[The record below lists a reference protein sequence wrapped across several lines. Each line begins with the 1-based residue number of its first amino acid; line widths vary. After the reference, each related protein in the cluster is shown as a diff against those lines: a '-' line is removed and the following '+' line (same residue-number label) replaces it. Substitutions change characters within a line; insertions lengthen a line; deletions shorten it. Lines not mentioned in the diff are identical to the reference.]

1 MKSIT
6 DILLT
11 QLGQQAR
18 RGSTLRDR
26 LAAAVPAP
34 LGESLLHA
42 RTDGS
47 VLVVTLDSPGAA
59 TRVRFCQRAL
69 LSACRPEMAVTS
81 VKIKVAPRTA
91 EHHTRPAGAAARPPR
106 PRLSAAS
113 SKHIESVAN
122 AVEHDRLRRALRRLA
137 SRTRD

>member
-11 QLGQQAR
+11 QLGQKAR
-18 RGSTLRDR
+18 QGSTLRDR
-26 LAAAVPAP
+26 LAAVVPSP

-42 RTDGS
+42 RADGS

-59 TRVRFCQRAL
+59 TRMRFCQRAL
-69 LSACRPEMAVTS
+69 LSACRAEMALTS
-81 VKIKVAPRTA
+81 VKIKVAPRA
-91 EHHTRPAGAAARPPR
+91 VERQARPAAATARPPA

-113 SKHIESVAN
+113 SKQIESVAN
-122 AVEHDRLRRALRRLA
+122 AVEHDRLQRALRRLA